1 MRAVALVLI
10 VGVFARYDAVNMLS
24 QMFGMSP
31 PAIYYILGGLWESA
45 LAAVILLLSYQMRE
59 CIWRR
64 IIRAAT
70 IIGIVEGT
78 QASVCRVAV
87 RDIRAVPQGV
97 DLCDYVTGLPFGSV
111 VMSVY
116 FLIICWSVA
125 HESTAA

>member
-70 IIGIVEGT
+70 IIGIIEGIIYLT
-78 QASVCRVAV
+78 KSDEEFV
-87 RDIRAVPQGV
+87 RTYIYGHK
-97 DLCDYVTGLPFGSV
+97 GWF
-111 VMSVY
+111 
-116 FLIICWSVA
+116 
-125 HESTAA
+125 

>member
-31 PAIYYILGGLWESA
+31 PAIYYILGGVWEAVLS
-45 LAAVILLLSYQMRE
+45 AVILLLTYQMRE

-64 IIRAAT
+64 IIRAAML
-70 IIGIVEGT
+70 IGIIEGT
-78 QASVCRVAV
+78 QSSVCRVAF
-87 RDIRAVPQGV
+87 RDIRAVPQGT

-125 HESTAA
+125 HESATS